1 MTNSKIKKLGS
12 FILTAVCTFT
22 LTACSSTNEYVG
34 TYTSER
40 DNTAELQT
48 QLGLEEMQGTLLADY
63 TLVLNDDKTFNFNF
77 DVETYQE
84 EITTLISD
92 NIEAYIETDMLA
104 SGYTQEQI
112 DAVKAA
118 GDDYETVKQAYLDE
132 LLSNVSDTAEAMESS
147 VEGSY
152 TVSEEAIVLTKD
164 AEVFGTLTINSD
176 GTLTMLLDGDDAET
190 LIFTLQEDTTEN

>member
-1 MTNSKIKKLGS
+1 MTDSKIKKLGS